1 MRGLAVLLG
10 ALWLSA
16 PVLLAQTSGQA
27 QQDFVLAKPGEIQE
41 KLPATPFVFI
51 AYAFVWVALAFYVF
65 LMWRRLARVERD
77 LADVR
82 GKLQRSR

>member
-1 MRGLAVLLG
+1 MVLAVVVM
-10 ALWLSA
+10 AL
-16 PVLLAQTSGQA
+16 QQA
-27 QQDFVLAKPGEIQE
+27 QGEFVTMKPGELQE
-41 KLPATPFVFI
+41 KLPATPLVFI

-82 GKLQRSR
+82 GKLQRGA

>member
-1 MRGLAVLLG
+1 MRWWKIDTVLTVV
-10 ALWLSA
+10 AIA
-16 PVLLAQTSGQA
+16 MQA
-27 QQDFVLAKPGEIQE
+27 QGEFVPARPGELQE

-51 AYAFVWVALAFYVF
+51 AYAFVWGALALYVF

-82 GKLQRSR
+82 GKLHRGA